1 MTTKNHES
9 HMLSQIYQNVNNL
22 TERNLEQKY
31 VWFEERLHVN
41 FFKLIYRFSSIPVIT
56 TSYFVE
62 IEEAESQI
70 YTFGRALILD
80 DS

>member
-1 MTTKNHES
+1 
-9 HMLSQIYQNVNNL
+9 MLSQIYQNVNNL

-31 VWFEERLHVN
+31 VNGLKEHSSYVN

-62 IEEAESQI
+62 IEKLNPKF
-70 YTFGRALILD
+70 THLGGH
-80 DS
+80 